1 MTGPATFGEAWEM
14 PFADVL
20 NRWQALENRDTMAR
34 SIATLQARG
43 QWGGDR
49 SLNPE
54 DYPALTP
61 AEHLE
66 VIALGEVIAR
76 RYRHP
81 CQVHHAVLAGATW
94 SQIAAAA
101 RSGPDEA
108 PPAYPARA
116 EGQHP
121 PPPDLPR
128 RPPRPC
134 GAGDT
139 PAPP

>member
-54 DYPALTP
+54 AYPALTP

-66 VIALGEVIAR
+66 GIAPGEVIAR
-76 RYRHP
+76 RHRHP
-81 CQVHHAVLAGATW
+81 CQVHHAALAGAARGPTP
-94 SQIAAAA
+94 AAA
-101 RSGPDEA
+101 
-108 PPAYPARA
+108 
-116 EGQHP
+116 
-121 PPPDLPR
+121 
-128 RPPRPC
+128 
-134 GAGDT
+134 
-139 PAPP
+139 

>member
-101 RSGPDEA
+101 GSGPDEA
-108 PPAYPARA
+108 RQAYAP
-116 EGQHP
+116 G
-121 PPPDLPR
+121 LPR
-128 RPPRPC
+128 RDHRPGRRGVRR
-134 GAGDT
+134 GAQGGR
-139 PAPP
+139 

>member
-81 CQVHHAVLAGATW
+81 CQVHHAVLAAPTW
-94 SQIAAAA
+94 AQNAAAPA
-101 RSGPDEA
+101 TGPDAA
-108 PPAYPARA
+108 PPAPPDRA
-116 EGQHP
+116 DGPHHLR
-121 PPPDLPR
+121 PDLP
-128 RPPRPC
+128 PR
-134 GAGDT
+134 
-139 PAPP
+139 